1 MTGGH
6 GDGGTQPA
14 LVGVVLVSH
23 SGPVAESVA
32 ELARGLA
39 AGGPVAPVA
48 AAGGTSAGGLGT
60 SAERIVAAAR
70 EVDRGAGVALLA
82 DLGSSVLTV
91 KTLLLEDELPPESR
105 LVDAPFVE
113 GAVAAVV
120 AASAGA
126 PLAQVA
132 EAAAEAYAYRKV

>member
-1 MTGGH
+1 MSAG
-6 GDGGTQPA
+6 P
-14 LVGVVLVSH
+14 LVGIVLVSH
-23 SGPVAESVA
+23 SAQVAESVA

-39 AGGPVAPVA
+39 GGGTVAPVA
-48 AAGGTSAGGLGT
+48 PAGGTPDGGLGT
-60 SAERIVAAAR
+60 SADLILAAAAAA
-70 EVDRGAGVALLA
+70 DRGAGVALLA

-91 KTLLLEDELPPESR
+91 KALLEDGELPPGSR

-126 PLAQVA
+126 DLEAVVA
-132 EAAAEAYAYRKV
+132 VAGEAYAYRKA

>member
-23 SGPVAESVA
+23 SAPVAESVA

-91 KTLLLEDELPPESR
+91 KTLLMEDELPPDSR